1 MKQRIFFVLKVFE
14 TVHCEQNVAMI
25 NILPMM
31 SSSTPSSPTSQS
43 CAPPSMYAPM
53 RRCPVRKFKRTISN
67 TSANDTQ
74 TRTKK
79 IIMQSKSNSSGDI
92 ISQPRLSQPMFNDK
106 PKYVDMT
113 RRRVVSVSCLYR
125 LSLHVECV

>member
-1 MKQRIFFVLKVFE
+1 
-14 TVHCEQNVAMI
+14 
-25 NILPMM
+25 MM

-74 TRTKK
+74 IWTKK

-92 ISQPRLSQPMFNDK
+92 ISQPPMFNDK

-113 RRRVVSVSCLYR
+113 RRRVVSVSCLYK
-125 LSLHVECV
+125 